1 MMRFMACALAP
12 LVVLVL
18 PRVHGVATRIAT
30 GLLALAGMGLCGPA
44 FAAGEATAAEG
55 LQAARERIAQQR
67 DEASRALE
75 RQRADCHQQFAV
87 TDCIR
92 RAEAAHR
99 QQLGDLRRQEV
110 ALNRAERQA
119 EAAAHQ
125 KRLDERAAAQ
135 AERASKASAAQ
146 SQPVPPPT
154 ALSGAPVNA
163 GVSEEEIEVRR
174 KQEQA
179 RRDQQARERA
189 ERARQADLR
198 EQQRAAQRQERD
210 KRDAER
216 KQAAQKEAPPRAPA
230 ASLPV
235 PP

>member
-1 MMRFMACALAP
+1 MMRVMARALSP

-18 PRVHGVATRIAT
+18 PRVHGVATRIAA
-30 GLLALAGMGLCGPA
+30 GLLALAGMGQCGPA
-44 FAAGEATAAEG
+44 SAAAEATAAEG
-55 LQAARERIAQQR
+55 MQAARERIAQQR
-67 DEASRALE
+67 DEASRTLE

-125 KRLDERAAAQ
+125 KRLDERAA
-135 AERASKASAAQ
+135 KAPAAQ

-163 GVSEEEIEVRR
+163 ALSEEEIEARR

-198 EQQRAAQRQERD
+198 AQQRAAQRQERD